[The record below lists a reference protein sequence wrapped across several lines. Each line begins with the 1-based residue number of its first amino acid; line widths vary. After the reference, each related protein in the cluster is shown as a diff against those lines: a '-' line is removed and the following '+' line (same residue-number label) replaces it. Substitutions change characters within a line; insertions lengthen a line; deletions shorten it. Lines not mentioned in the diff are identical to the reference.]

1 MKERYRIVNKEHY
14 VFVERNGQDYMYKVI
29 RPEIQMRVFY
39 FFWITIKK
47 FICYNKDFAAE
58 QAQHI
63 FNELNKQYKYE

>member
-1 MKERYRIVNKEHY
+1 
-14 VFVERNGQDYMYKVI
+14 MYKVI

-63 FNELNKQYKYE
+63 LNELNKQYKYE